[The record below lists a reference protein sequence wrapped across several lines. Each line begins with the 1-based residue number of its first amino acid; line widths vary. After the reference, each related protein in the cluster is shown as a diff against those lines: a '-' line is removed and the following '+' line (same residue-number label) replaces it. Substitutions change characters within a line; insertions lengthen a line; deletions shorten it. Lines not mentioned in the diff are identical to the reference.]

1 MKCAGGDKQD
11 VVGFHAA
18 VFSAHGRAFDKRQ
31 EVALNAFARYAG
43 AALVVAI
50 GNLIYFVNEY
60 DTGLLGEF
68 DSIGSN
74 LFLVDQLRR
83 LFLF

>member
-31 EVALNAFARYAG
+31 EVTLHALARHAG

-50 GNLIYFVNEY
+50 GNLVYFVNEH
-60 DTGLLGEF
+60 DTGLLSEF
-68 DSIGSN
+68 DSTCSYF
-74 LFLVDQLRR
+74 FLVDQLRR